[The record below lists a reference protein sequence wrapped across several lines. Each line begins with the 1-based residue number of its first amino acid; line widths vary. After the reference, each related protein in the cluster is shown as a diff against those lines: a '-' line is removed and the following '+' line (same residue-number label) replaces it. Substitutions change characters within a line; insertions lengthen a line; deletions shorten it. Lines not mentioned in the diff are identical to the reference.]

1 MKTAYIAESWF
12 NADQIAFLN
21 AAQAKLA
28 ANPTLDW
35 ANSFRPQEHAY
46 KDWTPSDHPDMLA
59 NTEWQLGTFRAD
71 VAGIDGADIVVAL
84 YDPTLT
90 NSDPGVLWELGYAYG
105 LHKPVVLILP
115 DAATTD
121 LNLMPALG
129 ATAIMRTR
137 DIAAYNFDQIRYQP
151 YTGKVY

>member
-12 NADQIAFLN
+12 NPAQVAFLK
-21 AAQAKLA
+21 AAQAQLA
-28 ANPTLDW
+28 TNPTLDW

-46 KDWTPSDHPDMLA
+46 KGWTPADHPDMLA
-59 NTEWQLGTFRAD
+59 TTEWQLGTFRAD

-84 YDPTLT
+84 YDPTPA

-105 LHKPVVLILP
+105 QRKPVALVMP

-129 ATAIMRTR
+129 ATAVIRTR
-137 DIAAYNFDQIRYQP
+137 EIAGYNFDRVTYRP
-151 YTGKVY
+151 YVGKVY